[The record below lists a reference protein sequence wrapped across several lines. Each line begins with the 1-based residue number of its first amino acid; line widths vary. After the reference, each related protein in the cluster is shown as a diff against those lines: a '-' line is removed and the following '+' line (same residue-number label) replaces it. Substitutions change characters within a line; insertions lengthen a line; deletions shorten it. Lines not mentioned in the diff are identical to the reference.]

1 MAERSDLED
10 VLEGI
15 VDQAGLSATIDA
27 LATVCVA
34 KAEHL
39 KANWQ
44 DEAAARPWTRLG
56 LRLDTVAAAAKRE
69 GL

>member
-10 VLEGI
+10 VLESI
-15 VDQAGLSATIDA
+15 VDQNGLAGTIDA

-44 DEAAARPWTRLG
+44 DPVSARPWTRLAH
-56 LRLDTVAAAAKRE
+56 RLDSVAEAAKRE

>member
-10 VLEGI
+10 VLEGL
-15 VDQAGLSATIDA
+15 VDQAGLAVTIDA

-39 KANWQ
+39 KSNWQ
-44 DEAAARPWTRLG
+44 DEVAARPWTRLG
-56 LRLDTVAAAAKRE
+56 LRLDTVATAAKRE
-69 GL
+69 GI